1 MKTGSVSIP
10 AILALC
16 LLATI
21 ACAEGPFDVT
31 CVETSQNNWVYS
43 LENVSGPGCVAY
55 FLDINW
61 IPYWEETQVPLHPFE
76 ITGAPEAFFW
86 YGHPGLGFAGWD
98 SYDLYP
104 LAGQSVV
111 GFQLTVTTTPEKV
124 EAPLCFR
131 VTYQDAYA
139 NDRDQEG
146 TVTLVP
152 EPGSLIA
159 LLSGLVG
166 LGAAYR
172 RRK

>member
-1 MKTGSVSIP
+1 M
-10 AILALC
+10 
-16 LLATI
+16 
-21 ACAEGPFDVT
+21 
-31 CVETSQNNWVYS
+31 
-43 LENVSGPGCVAY
+43 
-55 FLDINW
+55 
-61 IPYWEETQVPLHPFE
+61 
-76 ITGAPEAFFW
+76 
-86 YGHPGLGFAGWD
+86 GFAGWD

-104 LAGQSVV
+104 LIGESVP
-111 GFQLTVTTTPEKV
+111 GFELTVTSPEQV